1 MVEASAEEA
10 ASMVEA
16 SAEEAASIAS
26 EPVVEGSWRGE
37 GEPPAGFSIKGKES
51 SMLFHRPDSSMYNRT
66 KAEVWFDTE
75 EAAQAAGF
83 TAAKTHPKSRES
95 TVESREQDDTP
106 DSGLSTQDSSDSDSE
121 GGAG

>member
-1 MVEASAEEA
+1 M
-10 ASMVEA
+10 
-16 SAEEAASIAS
+16 AS